1 MTEAVLIF
9 VAVIASVFVGVIFS
23 KEDNEEGK

>member
-1 MTEAVLIF
+1 MDIAVLITVVF
-9 VAVIASVFVGVIFS
+9 AGVIFVGVIFS